1 MKFNSFTSAF
11 SSLIFSIKCP
21 SCLKSSM
28 EDFANYGIC
37 AECKRSIQ
45 TEVSITFRGPLQIF
59 AGSKYTSNISRI
71 ILAAKEDNQL
81 QARVFLAECL
91 TQSLKKA
98 IEEISLK
105 RNQSIKN
112 VVIIPIPSRK
122 SADRKRGFA
131 HIELLVTRLMVLN
144 QLTNQTINQAISFQV
159 LDCLSHSRKISD
171 QSSLNFNERAMNMK
185 GAFTVDQVMYFESYP
200 TKNSNS
206 VVFLVDDLVTTGAT
220 VQAANSA
227 LSALGGRVD
236 GVLASCA
243 TEGFT
248 H

>member
-21 SCLKSSM
+21 SCLKSSR
-28 EDFANYGIC
+28 EDFADYGIC

-45 TEVSITFRGPLQIF
+45 TEVSITFRGQLQIF

-131 HIELLVTRLMVLN
+131 HIELLVTRLMILN
-144 QLTNQTINQAISFQV
+144 QLTNQAISFQV

-243 TEGFT
+243 TQGFT

>member
-144 QLTNQTINQAISFQV
+144 QLTNQAISFQV

-200 TKNSNS
+200 TKNSNT

-243 TEGFT
+243 TQGFT